1 MTVRK
6 PLSIDIENDCGT
18 FFISGV
24 EQSQFPEYFYAT
36 YVLADKDAVLDYE
49 KGYQAGLEEAVRRIL
64 V

>member
-6 PLSIDIENDCGT
+6 PLTIDIENDCGT
-18 FFISGV
+18 FYVVGV
-24 EQSQFPEYFYAT
+24 EESEFTEYFYAT